1 MRLPPKDDP
10 QGDMEG
16 RLPLEDVLTVLR
28 RHDVSVTTEASCL
41 DGAVC
46 CTLISE
52 DVSEVQFLSDPV
64 GGVMVKYLARKFE
77 IETVEFYYFR
87 QLDAQRERPP
97 LH

>member
-10 QGDMEG
+10 HGDIEG

-28 RHDVSVTTEASCL
+28 RHDVSVTTEPAQ

-46 CTLISE
+46 CTL
-52 DVSEVQFLSDPV
+52 VSDDAAEVHFLPDPV

-87 QLDAQRERPP
+87 QLDAQREQPP

>member
-10 QGDMEG
+10 QGDIEG
-16 RLPLEDVLTVLR
+16 RLPLEDVLTALR
-28 RHDVSVTTEASCL
+28 RHDVTITSEPAP
-41 DGAVC
+41 DGTVC
-46 CTLISE
+46 CTLISDE
-52 DVSEVQFLSDPV
+52 VSEVQFFSDPV
-64 GGVMVKYLARKFE
+64 GGVMVKYLDRKFS

>member
-10 QGDMEG
+10 QGDIEG

-28 RHDVSVTTEASCL
+28 RQNVSVTTEPAS
-41 DGAVC
+41 DGTVC
-46 CTLISE
+46 CTL
-52 DVSEVQFLSDPV
+52 VSDEVAEVQFLPDPV
-64 GGVMVKYLARKFE
+64 GGVMVKYLARKFD

-87 QLDAQRERPP
+87 QLDAQRELPP